1 MSDSTEFS
9 RSIYFDEVKGTQV
22 RVTIN
27 EFRGL
32 QYLHIRKY
40 FQDFY
45 GEWVPTK
52 DGISF
57 PLTIPATLSLFL
69 ALSEIMSN
77 AEKDLIDDALKGIIE
92 SYNTELVLDDDI
104 PF

>member
-1 MSDSTEFS
+1 MTLFS
-9 RSIYFDEVKGTQV
+9 RVVHEDLEKGTQV

-27 EFRGL
+27 EFREV

-40 FQDFY
+40 FKDFE

-52 DGISF
+52 DGIAM
-57 PLTIPATLSLFL
+57 PLGLTNTLALFL
-69 ALSEIMSN
+69 ALSEIMSE
-77 AEKDLIDDALKGIIE
+77 AEKSLVSESLQEIINYYLEAVDSDDE
-92 SYNTELVLDDDI
+92 I